1 MENLKSIKK
10 FLIFKDI
17 EDKDTIA
24 LLRCLSARI
33 VSYKKSEIIINRGER
48 INYLYIVINGCARDI
63 ITEVNG
69 NITTIIDYKEGD
81 IIGLETLFAN
91 RKTFQTDIVAR
102 EDSSILLVDVFRCI
116 NPCNNYC
123 PRHVR
128 LMNNIISLL
137 AKQNNK
143 LANRV
148 KELTKSSTKDKV
160 LCYLNNIKTTI
171 KKDEFN
177 IPFDRQELAN
187 YLGVER
193 SALSKELSSLQK
205 EGKIEFHKNHFK
217 ILK

>member
-10 FLIFKDI
+10 FLIFRDI

-33 VSYKKSEIIINRGER
+33 VSYKKGEMIINRGDR
-48 INYLYIVINGCARDI
+48 IDYLYIIVNGCARDT

-69 NITTIIDYKEGD
+69 NVTTIIDYREGD
-81 IIGLETLFAN
+81 IIGLETLFST
-91 RKTFQTDIVAR
+91 RKTFQTDITAN
-102 EDSSILLVDVFRCI
+102 EDSNILLVDVFRTI

-123 PRHVR
+123 PRHVK
-128 LMNNIISLL
+128 LMNNMISLL

-160 LCYLNNIKTTI
+160 LCYLNNIKSTI

-193 SALSKELSSLQK
+193 SALSKELSTLQK

-217 ILK
+217 IIK